1 MEMSDTNVIP
11 LRNVYFML
19 TYAFRCLRQASYA
32 DLDAKEFPDAKNLFA
47 AILGKGISQAVKQG
61 LYREYAENREAS
73 PVVRGKLC
81 FPETIRIRC
90 QNKRDVFCEFDDF
103 SEDNLSNRILKTTME
118 ILLRDKTIKP
128 DLRDQLKN
136 NLFYFGQV
144 GEVNP
149 TQISW
154 STIRFQRN
162 NLIYEMLLSICH
174 LFLDNMLQISEQG
187 KYHVAQFPQE
197 FLYDVYENFVFE
209 FIKQDMKGK
218 PGYEE
223 LQVRHGAPLKWK
235 VPEDQVQNENLPTM
249 ITDIMLQ
256 QGQKTLIIDTKC
268 YREIFQQN
276 LNKKT
281 LRSQHL
287 YQIFAYVK
295 NCGIEGASGL
305 LLYAETVNERIDDK
319 DKFQFNMDGNMIS
332 ARTLDLSKDF
342 ESIKNQLKSII
353 DDSFLGK
360 R

>member
-1 MEMSDTNVIP
+1 MSDASVIP

-47 AILGKGISQAVKQG
+47 AILGKGVAQAVKQG
-61 LYREYAENREAS
+61 LYREYIEKRETS
-73 PVVRGKLC
+73 HVIHGKLN

-90 QNKRDVFCEFDDF
+90 QNKRDVFCEFDDL
-103 SEDNLSNRILKTTME
+103 SEDNLSNRILKTTLVF
-118 ILLRDKTIKP
+118 LLRDKTIKP
-128 DLRDQLKN
+128 DLREQLKN
-136 NLFYFGQV
+136 NLFYFGQI

-162 NLIYEMLLSICH
+162 NLIYEMLLNICW
-174 LFLDNMLQISEQG
+174 LFLDKMLQIDDQG
-187 KYHVAQFPQE
+187 KYTVAQFPEE
-197 FLYDVYENFVFE
+197 FLFNVYENFVYE
-209 FIKQDMKGK
+209 YIKQDIRGT

-223 LQVRHGAPLKWK
+223 LQVKHGSSLKWR
-235 VPEDQVQNENLPTM
+235 VSEDQIENENLPTM

-256 QGQKTLIIDTKC
+256 QGAKTLIIDTKC

-295 NCGIEGASGL
+295 NCGFEGASGL
-305 LLYAETVNERIDDK
+305 LLYAETANERIDDK
-319 DKFQFNMDGNMIS
+319 EKFQFNMDGNTIS
-332 ARTLDLSKDF
+332 ARTLDLSSDF
-342 ESIKNQLKSII
+342 ESIKDQLKSII
-353 DDSFLGK
+353 DDSFLG
-360 R
+360 